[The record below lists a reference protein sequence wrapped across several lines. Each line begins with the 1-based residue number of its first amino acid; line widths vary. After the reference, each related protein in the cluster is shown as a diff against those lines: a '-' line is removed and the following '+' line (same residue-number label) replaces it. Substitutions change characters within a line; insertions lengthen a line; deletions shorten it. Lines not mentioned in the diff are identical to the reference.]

1 LSQYFCRPPKAIED
15 IVILIFELTWRGRAH
30 VLSNAVT
37 INTIACAFADENIHI
52 FAEGEHL
59 DGPRASS

>member
-1 LSQYFCRPPKAIED
+1 M
-15 IVILIFELTWRGRAH
+15 ILIFELTWRGRAH